1 MNANPDKQVSW
12 QHYEELNGANVEMQT
27 EIKALHDSLDALQ
40 HTLRGMEV
48 QEERLKLENAALLK
62 RLEASDQWDDYN
74 AIKALK
80 AENAALKQQCETCET
95 ASVIDSY
102 VRENAALRAAQQHLV
117 IVATMAKAY
126 MESCRY
132 GHGIEDPL
140 WHAARKALAAID
152 AARKEQP

>member
-1 MNANPDKQVSW
+1 MSANHDKQVSW
-12 QHYEELNGANVEMQT
+12 QHYEELNAANVRMQT
-27 EIKALHDSLDALQ
+27 EIESLDHTLDALK

-48 QEERLKLENAALLK
+48 QEERLERENAALLK

-74 AIKALK
+74 AIKVLK

-102 VRENAALRAAQQHLV
+102 VRENAALRAAIQRIKNEWAALV
-117 IVATMAKAY
+117 NC
-126 MESCRY
+126 EN
-132 GHGIEDPL
+132 ELDD
-140 WHAARKALAAID
+140 AIRSASD